1 MKVLLKF
8 PKINL
13 HPRAVRLEHFKVS
26 GGSCQRIEKQERLEL
41 SKLSFEKIWKISPA
55 LTRIKTGKNIPNLK
69 HSEKKGICF
78 PRRVQRILRP
88 DLISVLPC
96 SHEGREGRPVLL
108 VGTIRIS
115 RLPGGGGGRL
125 GGVEGEEGVVG
136 VLQTGQR
143 LGVEGPAAEE
153 LEVGL
158 QR

>member
-41 SKLSFEKIWKISPA
+41 SKLGFEKIWKISPA

-69 HSEKKGICF
+69 HPPKKGIRFYFLCY
-78 PRRVQRILRP
+78 RAGRVEKILRP
-88 DLISVLPC
+88 DLISVLPG

-115 RLPGGGGGRL
+115 RLPGGEGGRL
-125 GGVEGEEGVVG
+125 GGVEGEEGGVG
-136 VLQTGQR
+136 VLQTGQ
-143 LGVEGPAAEE
+143 
-153 LEVGL
+153 
-158 QR
+158 

>member
-69 HSEKKGICF
+69 HPPKKGICF
-78 PRRVQRILRP
+78 PMRVERILRP
-88 DLISVLPC
+88 DLISVLPG

-115 RLPGGGGGRL
+115 RLPGGEGGRL

-136 VLQTGQR
+136 VLQTGQ
-143 LGVEGPAAEE
+143 
-153 LEVGL
+153 
-158 QR
+158 